1 MRKDRVFVVER
12 GLAHARLEDFLCGQ
26 LQGVRRLAVR
36 QAIQAGQVRVNGE
49 SCVAN
54 RSLRVNDVVQLAVA
68 PEPAL
73 AEPTADP
80 TAWSVRF
87 ESASALVI
95 DKPAGLTTVPDRS
108 GVQRGLYGGLEALR
122 PGADLRIV
130 HRLDRDTSGCL
141 LLAKGID
148 AARHFDAE
156 FRAGRVRKVYVA
168 LVQGVPAASQFAID
182 AWLGPDRSRGGKV
195 VASDGERKGYRPAHT
210 DVSLRQAFAQHALLE
225 LRPTTGRSHQ
235 LRVHLQSVG
244 LPIAGD
250 RDYGGEPLLLSR
262 LKPGYKLRPGVVE
275 RPLAQR
281 MFLHAE
287 RLTFHD
293 VDGREVVV
301 EAPLPEDLAVALRQ
315 VQNFADRRR

>member
-1 MRKDRVFVVER
+1 MFVVER
-12 GLAHARLEDFLCGQ
+12 RLAHARLEDFLCG
-26 LQGVRRLAVR
+26 LIPGVRPLAVR
-36 QAIQAGQVRVNGE
+36 HAIQAGQVRVNGE
-49 SCVAN
+49 VCVAN
-54 RSLRVNDVVQLAVA
+54 RTLRVDDVVQLAAVPKLVA
-68 PEPAL
+68 SPPGD
-73 AEPTADP
+73 TAP
-80 TAWSVRF
+80 VWSVCF
-87 ESASALVI
+87 ESESALVI
-95 DKPAGLTTVPDRS
+95 DKPAGITTVPDRT
-108 GVQRGLYGGLEALR
+108 GEQRGLHGGLEALR

-141 LLAKGID
+141 LLAKGVA

-168 LVQGVPAASQFAID
+168 LVQGVPLAQQFVID
-182 AWLGPDRSRGGKV
+182 AWLGPDRSRPGKV
-195 VASDGERKGYRPAHT
+195 LASDVERKGYRAAHT
-210 DVSLRQAFAQHALLE
+210 DVLLREAFANHALLE

-262 LKPGYKLRPGVVE
+262 LKAGYKLRPGVVE
-275 RPLAQR
+275 RPLARR

-287 RLTFHD
+287 QLAFRD

-301 EAPLPEDLAVALRQ
+301 ETPLPEDLAVALRQ
-315 VQNFADRRR
+315 LQNFADRRR